1 MNYIYRSNGHTFL
14 VAFRTEGIDKDPNE
28 MTHLERVASY
38 FCLPVILGDFG
49 TCIAFLPPHLQEAEE
64 IFDEDGVFHDH
75 VYLIRGNQFMV
86 TQNDEVLL
94 IEELPDVW
102 HNIPRESYNKI
113 MEMYIAPFEF
123 INELDSKLIRS
134 NKSADLVADKF
145 LKLMDKFTEAVFC
158 FYINERNGKIG
169 NVEKQISF
177 IPRKRGAVINDP
189 IVIH

>member
-1 MNYIYRSNGHTFL
+1 MNYIYRSDGHTFL

-38 FCLPVILGDFG
+38 YCLPVALGDFG
-49 TCIAFLPPHLQEAEE
+49 TCIAFFPPHLQESEE
-64 IFDEDGVFHDH
+64 LFNEAGEFHDH
-75 VYLIRGNQFMV
+75 IYLLCGNQLCI
-86 TQNDEVLL
+86 TQNDDVLL
-94 IEELPDVW
+94 LEQLPDVW
-102 HNIPRESYNKI
+102 HNVPRESYNKI

-123 INELDSKLIRS
+123 INELNSKLIRS
-134 NKSADLVADKF
+134 NKSADLIADKF
-145 LKLMDKFTEAVFC
+145 LKLMDKFSEAIFC
-158 FYINERNGKIG
+158 FYVNERNGKVG